1 MSSILVCYIIQQ
13 VGETSYP
20 SSLDMLGPI
29 LYSPTSNFCAK
40 VQKLIGECNIEFYLN
55 MRFRGGGKWKEI
67 APGGEQSLC
76 CGYIEGNSLD

>member
-1 MSSILVCYIIQQ
+1 
-13 VGETSYP
+13 
-20 SSLDMLGPI
+20 MLGPI
-29 LYSPTSNFCAK
+29 LYSPTSNFSAK
-40 VQKLIGECNIEFYLN
+40 VQKLIGECNIEFYLS